1 MKNIDVSKP
10 RWRYWVKKA
19 SEGIK
24 CPRCGMAL
32 EQKHQAYAVL
42 IKQHNEIESIICGT
56 DGGYFCVSCPS
67 IVLDRGKFEHM
78 IQLGAEGNKYSYM
91 IPGLIDMEA
100 IPPEKRH
107 VELGEDDNPIPLI
120 EFKEP
125 KKKSGESVSNMNRRK
140 SKKRK
145 RK

>member
-19 SEGIK
+19 SEGIR
-24 CPRCGMAL
+24 CPRCGVAL
-32 EQKHQAYAVL
+32 EQKHQAYVVL
-42 IKQHNEIESIICGT
+42 IKHHNEIEPTICGT

-67 IVLDRGKFEHM
+67 IVLDRGKFEQ
-78 IQLGAEGNKYSYM
+78 ILQLGAEGNRCSYM
-91 IPGLIDMEA
+91 IPGLVDMDA

-107 VELGEDDNPIPLI
+107 MDLGEDDNPIPLV

-125 KKKSGESVSNMNRRK
+125 RKKSGSRVSNKSRRK
-140 SKKRK
+140 SKKK